1 MKQFHS
7 IFVISCVK
15 SLERRRKMKKS
26 IIALILAIVI
36 QSCVSTD
43 KTHKD
48 YFGYN
53 NNPNYEEPKREPT
66 KSEYPVVH
74 SESQTKK
81 ERSTQNEPIIIYNYN
96 FPAPYEP
103 RYLFYPEPN
112 DFGLFLYFGNIFY
125 DPFWDYN
132 LIYYPHHRHHHRIV
146 YYPYPYYY
154 WDDYYWYRRPR
165 VIYIP
170 YENEKEPPKT
180 VRTFGP
186 SRGDYNYDDKSTPT
200 KESRSSSRGGER
212 NKIAPPSDS
221 KDAVEK
227 PVKLKLPEK
236 NNTPSNSP
244 ERSNTR
250 DSAPKETPTKQERSS
265 TRPK

>member
-1 MKQFHS
+1 
-7 IFVISCVK
+7 
-15 SLERRRKMKKS
+15 MKKS
-26 IIALILAIVI
+26 IIALILVIVI

-53 NNPNYEEPKREPT
+53 NNPNYEEPKQKPP
-66 KSEYPVVH
+66 KSEYPVVR

-81 ERSTQNEPIIIYNYN
+81 EWGPQNEPITIYNNYN
-96 FPAPYEP
+96 FIAPYEP

-112 DFGLFLYFGNIFY
+112 DFGLFLYFGNVFY

-132 LIYYPHHRHHHRIV
+132 LIYYPHYKHHHRMV

-170 YENEKEPPKT
+170 YEDEKERSRT
-180 VRTFGP
+180 VRSFGP
-186 SRGDYNYDDKSTPT
+186 SRGDYNYDNESTPT
-200 KESRSSSRGGER
+200 KESRSTSRSDER
-212 NKIAPPSDS
+212 NKTVQPSND
-221 KDAVEK
+221 KDAGDK
-227 PVKLKLPEK
+227 QAPKLKLPEK
-236 NNTPSNSP
+236 TNTPSNSP
-244 ERSNTR
+244 ERSGTR
-250 DSAPKETPTKQERSS
+250 ESTPKETPTKQERSS
-265 TRPK
+265 TRPR